1 MLRCSFVASLQYQG
15 TVGLFNYCC
24 LIHFKNCYQHCK
36 YYLYDSDIAFGVIS
50 SSYNILIF
58 VSIFSLTLS
67 FGIFLCNTI
76 KIFLCSRFTKIE
88 EVFFSMFVF
97 TFFVFFTSRKLF
109 LSGDIETNS
118 GQKPNLNNFFTF
130 DIVFLSETRLNDSFP
145 FDDDNLD
152 IPGYIMARTN
162 HPANSKR
169 GGVCMYFTNCLPLKF
184 LNIKFLHETI
194 AFDL

>member
-1 MLRCSFVASLQYQG
+1 MVFSYVILS
-15 TVGLFNYCC
+15 
-24 LIHFKNCYQHCK
+24 K
-36 YYLYDSDIAFGVIS
+36 Y
-50 SSYNILIF
+50 
-58 VSIFSLTLS
+58 
-67 FGIFLCNTI
+67 
-76 KIFLCSRFTKIE
+76 
-88 EVFFSMFVF
+88 
-97 TFFVFFTSRKLF
+97 FFVRDLQRLKKSFLVCLFSHFLFFFTSRKLF

-145 FDDDNLD
+145 FDDDNWD